1 MASPDPPPTSS
12 CIRKLQHRLVG
23 RGRDVTTDIGQTWR
37 LQLWGRVSLKLT
49 PSPGEPTDLRN
60 HVQGHPHLTN
70 PVTLP
75 GTSQQSR
82 TPMTS
87 DCLCLE
93 ALITVPHARPFSSN
107 SRSCSSGEPRAALNW
122 PSAYRQHT
130 IPHGSLNTHFTLQEH
145 STQNQTP
152 CSQERGN
159 GQPWA

>member
-12 CIRKLQHRLVG
+12 CTRKLQHGLAG
-23 RGRDVTTDIGQTWR
+23 RGRDVKTDIGQTR
-37 LQLWGRVSLKLT
+37 GLQLGERVSLRFAPSLT
-49 PSPGEPTDLRN
+49 ELTDLRN
-60 HVQGHPHLTN
+60 CVQSHPHLTN

-75 GTSQQSR
+75 STSQQSR
-82 TPMTS
+82 TPTTS

-107 SRSCSSGEPRAALNW
+107 GRSHSSGEPRAALNCL
-122 PSAYRQHT
+122 SAYGQHT
-130 IPHGSLNTHFTLQEH
+130 ILHGSLNTHFPLQER
-145 STQNQTP
+145 SGQNQTP